1 MQEQI
6 AEAIEL
12 LDTYIKEDRKAL
24 VVNALALL
32 KTLVEPE
39 EAPEEAKED

>member
-6 AEAIEL
+6 AEAIVL
-12 LDTYIKEDRKAL
+12 LDTYIKEDRKVL
-24 VVNALALL
+24 VVNALELL

-39 EAPEEAKED
+39 EVPEEAKED